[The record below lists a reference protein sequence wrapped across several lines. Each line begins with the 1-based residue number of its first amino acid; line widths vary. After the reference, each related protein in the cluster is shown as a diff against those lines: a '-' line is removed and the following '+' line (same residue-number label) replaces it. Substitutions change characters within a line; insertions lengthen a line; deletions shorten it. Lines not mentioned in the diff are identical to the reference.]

1 MLIKSSAVV
10 IVVVMSLLLAVAV
23 WRRPLHPVTVHSL
36 SAHRGV
42 PGSVSSGNPGGQKG
56 LDPWACH
63 CPVRHP

>member
-1 MLIKSSAVV
+1 VLIKSSAVV

-42 PGSVSSGNPGGQKG
+42 PGSTQDWTTQS
-56 LDPWACH
+56 WAEIAE
-63 CPVRHP
+63 